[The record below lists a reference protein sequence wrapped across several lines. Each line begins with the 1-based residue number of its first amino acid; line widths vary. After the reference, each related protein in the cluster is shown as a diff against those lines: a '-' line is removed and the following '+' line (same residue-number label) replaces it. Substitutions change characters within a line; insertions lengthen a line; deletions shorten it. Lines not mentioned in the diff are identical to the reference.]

1 MFSFPRAFYP
11 IGYTNAIPATLTSV
25 GWNCLIVIEMHI
37 CGKVS
42 LLTGL
47 TTKNRT
53 VQLLLVGLLVFWSL
67 AAAPAQNDRRDK
79 VQAAQANA
87 VDALREEIARMPLAD
102 GLTVQDFLDRTCS
115 ADELDKTLQR
125 SEQVG
130 GPRWLDEQ
138 TCQVRLEISG
148 TRVANALSRIA
159 TTRQKDSPISPDRL
173 QFALRDWN
181 NRTFAATGSSTG
193 SAAVEDVAPASA
205 VDPWAAI
212 DEAVRRQAVIQAR
225 ENAIQRVLESI
236 RPIELTHGKTIGDS
250 LSANDG
256 ALERAMTDYLAA
268 RPVTS
273 VVFQGDLSV
282 QLTLANPPTE
292 FFDAFRA
299 TASAQ
304 KNLLLQVDESSW
316 NHLRQQMLQQ
326 LAPAVGT
333 GRLPDDKAAQP
344 NPASMMLAS
353 PPDWVDRQIDAQGTA
368 EPAGSKLL
376 SARHAEIDAR
386 AKLEAQIDA
395 LKLTDT
401 QTIAQ
406 AAKANPLIRDAVV
419 RALRRARIY
428 KSDYLSDGSVSV
440 YMSLDLQDLWEE
452 LRRSP

>member
-1 MFSFPRAFYP
+1 
-11 IGYTNAIPATLTSV
+11 
-25 GWNCLIVIEMHI
+25 MHI

-42 LLTGL
+42 LLTRL
-47 TTKNRT
+47 TAKHRKFP
-53 VQLLLVGLLVFWSL
+53 LLLGLLVLWSL
-67 AAAPAQNDRRDK
+67 AAAPAHSPRRDQ
-79 VQAAQANA
+79 VDAAQANA
-87 VDALREEIARMPLAD
+87 VDALREEIGRVPLTPN
-102 GLTVQDFLDRTCS
+102 LTVQDFLDQTQG

-148 TRVANALSRIA
+148 VRVANALSRIA
-159 TTRQKDSPISPDRL
+159 TTRQKDSPISAQQL

-193 SAAVEDVAPASA
+193 AAAVEEAAPVAA
-205 VDPWAAI
+205 VDPWAGV
-212 DEAVRRQAVIQAR
+212 DEAARRQAVIQAR
-225 ENAIQRVLESI
+225 ENAIGRILESI
-236 RPIELTHGKTIGDS
+236 RPLELADGKTIGDA

-282 QLTLANPPTE
+282 QLTLANPASE

-299 TASAQ
+299 AACAQ
-304 KNLLLQVDESSW
+304 KNLPLPKDEPSW
-316 NHLRQQMLQQ
+316 NHFRQQMLQQ
-326 LAPAVGT
+326 LAPPVGT
-333 GRLPDDKAAQP
+333 GRLPDEKAVRP

-353 PPDWVDRQIDAQGTA
+353 PPDWVDRQISAEGTA
-368 EPAGSKLL
+368 EPAGSKLRA
-376 SARHAEIDAR
+376 ARHAEIDAR

-395 LKLTDT
+395 LKLSEK
-401 QTIAQ
+401 QTVAD
-406 AAKANPLIRDAVV
+406 AAKASPLIRDAVI

-428 KSDYLSDGSVSV
+428 KSDYRSDGSVSV

-452 LRRSP
+452 LRRTP